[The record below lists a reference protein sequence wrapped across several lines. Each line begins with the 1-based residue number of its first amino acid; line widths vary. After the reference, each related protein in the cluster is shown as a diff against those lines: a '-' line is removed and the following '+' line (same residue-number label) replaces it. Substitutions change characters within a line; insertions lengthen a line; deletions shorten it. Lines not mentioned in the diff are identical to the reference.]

1 MNRYDT
7 YRERIAA
14 WNREHPR
21 ARILHDTLTRAAKP
35 AKRPFQL
42 VHGAHYGSRFATI
55 EAAERAALRFEA
67 CGEPR

>member
-1 MNRYDT
+1 MSHYET
-7 YRERIAA
+7 YRERIVA

-21 ARILHDTLTRAAKP
+21 ARILHDTLTRDGQY

-42 VHGAHYGSRFATI
+42 VHGAHFGSRFASI

-67 CGEPR
+67 